1 MEDWMISMSR
11 FLFGSGTNL
20 FPVIPTQHVHEPPP
34 IVDICVKQ
42 ELMMTERVV
51 LKHIPS
57 VRDFESLTESL
68 RKCSL
73 SLWMGLEKDPQ
84 VSLCGPCIMLI
95 DTNLTNLPVAA
106 IVLGSEPKKI
116 RDDYK

>member
-1 MEDWMISMSR
+1 MCQTRAHEDR
-11 FLFGSGTNL
+11 TGCFETH
-20 FPVIPTQHVHEPPP
+20 PV
-34 IVDICVKQ
+34 
-42 ELMMTERVV
+42 R
-51 LKHIPS
+51 
-57 VRDFESLTESL
+57 RDFESLTESL

-84 VSLCGPCIMLI
+84 VSLCGPCILLI